1 MEEMGT
7 TCRDVRTRE
16 VGITEM
22 HKKIRP
28 QDVELTATLR
38 KIFFFESRLDFGVSK
53 FEQKR
58 FFILSQLDF
67 FLKNS

>member
-38 KIFFFESRLDFGVSK
+38 KIFFLKVDLILVSQNSNK
-53 FEQKR
+53 KGFSSYHSWI
-58 FFILSQLDF
+58 FF
-67 FLKNS
+67 

>member
-28 QDVELTATLR
+28 QDVELNATLA
-38 KIFFFESRLDFGVSK
+38 KIPLHP
-53 FEQKR
+53 
-58 FFILSQLDF
+58 LS
-67 FLKNS
+67 